1 MREVART
8 FSQRERG
15 KVPTQTIGDVPQLRL
30 DGGPTARLKRIGVID
45 VGSNSV
51 RLVVFDGIARSPA
64 YFYNEKVLC
73 GLGAGL
79 GATGRLS
86 PEGWARAL
94 AALRR
99 FAALAARMELSGLI
113 AVATAAVRE
122 ASDGPAF
129 CDQVE
134 RETGLQLY
142 VASGSEEARLAAK
155 GVLLGWPGADGFV
168 CDMGGA
174 SMELARLA
182 GGEILA
188 CATSPLG
195 PLLLADIPDAGRRA
209 KAIRKG
215 VKVLSKAVPAPGRQ
229 LFLVGGSWRSI
240 ARLDMERIGY
250 PLRVLHGYA
259 PPLPQLFETLRW
271 IREGGE
277 AGLAASAGAS
287 MARRSLVP
295 LAAEVLAELLRRIEP
310 ERVTVSGYGLREGLL
325 YRQMPEPMRA
335 LDPLIEACRHMEAAS
350 ARAPGFG
357 AALHAWLA
365 SFYADRGPADQRLIL
380 AACLLH
386 DVNWRAHPDYRA
398 ELCFESVTR
407 SNIAGI
413 DHADRVFLGLAL
425 LNRYKAVA
433 PAEEVERYRGL
444 LSPERAADAA
454 VLGRAMRLGSMLSG
468 SATGVLE
475 HATLARGGGRVVL
488 TLRGPAREFAGEAVE
503 RRLQVLAERLSS
515 TGELVLVG

>member
-1 MREVART
+1 M
-8 FSQRERG
+8 
-15 KVPTQTIGDVPQLRL
+15 
-30 DGGPTARLKRIGVID
+30 
-45 VGSNSV
+45 
-51 RLVVFDGIARSPA
+51 
-64 YFYNEKVLC
+64 
-73 GLGAGL
+73 
-79 GATGRLS
+79 TG
-86 PEGWARAL
+86 
-94 AALRR
+94 
-99 FAALAARMELSGLI
+99 
-113 AVATAAVRE
+113 T
-122 ASDGPAF
+122 
-129 CDQVE
+129 
-134 RETGLQLY
+134 
-142 VASGSEEARLAAK
+142 
-155 GVLLGWPGADGFV
+155 
-168 CDMGGA
+168 
-174 SMELARLA
+174 
-182 GGEILA
+182 
-188 CATSPLG
+188 
-195 PLLLADIPDAGRRA
+195 
-209 KAIRKG
+209 
-215 VKVLSKAVPAPGRQ
+215 
-229 LFLVGGSWRSI
+229 
-240 ARLDMERIGY
+240 
-250 PLRVLHGYA
+250 
-259 PPLPQLFETLRW
+259 
-271 IREGGE
+271 
-277 AGLAASAGAS
+277 S

-310 ERVTVSGYGLREGLL
+310 ERVTISAYGLREGLL

-398 ELCFESVTR
+398 ELCFELVTR

-475 HATLARGGGRVVL
+475 HRHPGARRRARRPDAARPGARVRRRGGG
-488 TLRGPAREFAGEAVE
+488 AAAAGAGRAAELDRRAGAWSGE
-503 RRLQVLAERLSS
+503 RAPTPVK
-515 TGELVLVG
+515 